1 MNTPTTYNADLSY
14 DQIGKDISCNLGS
27 LNIAM
32 AMDGPDLAKTIETS
46 IRALTSVSD
55 QSDIVSVRS
64 ISDGNHKSHAIG
76 LGTDEPPRLPSR
88 EHIHYGSERSP

>member
-1 MNTPTTYNADLSY
+1 MSSLSF
-14 DQIGKDISCNLGS
+14 
-27 LNIAM
+27 AM

-76 LGTDEPPRLPSR
+76 LGQMNLHGVEVDVR
-88 EHIHYGSERSP
+88 EIKGFFAAVVDVLAG